1 MKHPAVIFLLLVCSA
16 AMSQRHHPA
25 GVANTY
31 TLGDADGFPGYNYT
45 NLFYQVPSGKI
56 YARDFFGN
64 FHITGNNFIKQV
76 AGFPLSVS
84 YLNHITPS
92 NGELWIYNSANVFV
106 IRNDSLF
113 KTVAFPAFKYITSY
127 SIDGRQLFL
136 FRYIKGNVE
145 IYEFEDYSWIKK
157 NTVKW
162 DGDERSFAEATSF
175 SISKRYCLVTNEPE
189 SKFAWHFFDTVNYA
203 FEKKII
209 TSIDVLNNEQS
220 FKDYFL
226 TKKGK
231 ENTSLVNSF
240 RNFISARTGK
250 HTGEDN
256 LAWYHGGHLRG
267 GLFKNVFVYQDN
279 KGLYEYGE
287 FDSLEVKSETVLFES
302 NDILNGTYRNIYYPF
317 LTVSMGNKP
326 IRVFSF
332 IKKYARLFKNEQSNN
347 IFALGQ
353 DEAGRI
359 WAGSYQSNLTILT
372 PSQKKDKGVDDY
384 SDKAF
389 ELPRQKFPFMNA
401 SLNYHGKMYF
411 VGESMQGG
419 VLRYDMH
426 GKMTK
431 VNPST
436 PVGYYFYHSPKGD
449 QVYMPSA
456 EGYDNPVYYCNAS
469 DLDKPYINWKKMAQK
484 EGIAGFGM
492 TTITEDTMGRI
503 WMGHPKKGF
512 AVYDPSTKKGKSFD
526 ARLNESPIGFISCL
540 TDKKG
545 TVWMGSD
552 DKGLWYYNDYT
563 KQPVPKNL
571 HHIDHP
577 LLNNVKRITSMT
589 VYKNWL
595 VLGCYNRVCL
605 LNLDSFYAN
614 KRIIVRYL
622 NPQEAAFSSFTEQN
636 TMLVSKTDSTL
647 WFSTSDMLYQWD
659 INEWLHLPL
668 YKVNVTTYLQK
679 DSNSITLSPDK
690 TIKLDAGINS
700 FDMVFEY
707 LSPDCL
713 PRFTRTALIK
723 EGDSIIYS
731 LPGVQSRNTFKN
743 LNNGAY
749 VFYLDVFE
757 QDGSTSHYKYRFV
770 ISKYFWQQWWFW
782 VLLSLSILLPL
793 ILWLNALRKKA
804 NQQKQIS
811 YLNVVTLSNQFRP
824 HFILNALNTIGADLK
839 DKPAAETV
847 ISRLGE
853 SIDLIFNQSLKNKVS
868 HSLQNEW
875 SLVKNV
881 IEIHRVMYLPELQV
895 NLPSAEWLNQYHIYE
910 IPVGILEIVVENALL
925 HGLRNRK
932 TAPYILTINTEGSS
946 DYIVFKIMDNGIGRE
961 NAASLSSHLH
971 HGRGTKNL
979 FEIISILNRFNSL
992 KIDIVYHDK
1001 SNNMNDGQGTEVV
1014 ITIPKT
1020 YHYEY

>member
-1 MKHPAVIFLLLVCSA
+1 MKHPAVIICLLVCSV
-16 AMSQRHHPA
+16 AMSQKHHPA

-45 NLFYQVPSGKI
+45 NLFYQFPSGKI

-92 NGELWIYNSANVFV
+92 NSEIWIYNSANVFV
-106 IRNDSLF
+106 IKNDSLI
-113 KTVAFPAFKYITSY
+113 KTVPFPAFKYIVSY
-127 SIDGRQLFL
+127 SLDGKQLFL
-136 FRYIKGNVE
+136 FRYIKGNIEV
-145 IYEFEDYSWIKK
+145 YKFEDYSWIQK
-157 NTVKW
+157 NTEKW
-162 DGDERSFAEATSF
+162 DGNEQSFDEAKSV
-175 SISKRYCLVTNEPE
+175 SISKRYCLVTTEPRN
-189 SKFAWHFFDTVNYA
+189 KFAWHFFDTVHYV

-209 TSIDVLNNEQS
+209 TSIDILNKEQS
-220 FKDYFL
+220 LKDYFL
-226 TKKGK
+226 NNKGK
-231 ENTSLVNSF
+231 ENTSLINSF
-240 RNFISARTGK
+240 RNFISARTGRY
-250 HTGEDN
+250 TDEDN

-267 GLFKNVFVYQDN
+267 GFFKNVFVYQDN

-287 FDSLEVKSETVLFES
+287 FDSLEVKPATVVFES

-326 IRVFSF
+326 IRVFPY
-332 IKKYARLFKNEQSNN
+332 IKKYARLFNNEQSNN

-353 DEAGRI
+353 DGTGRI
-359 WAGSYQSNLTILT
+359 WAGSYQSQLSILT
-372 PSQKKDKGVDDY
+372 PSKRNNESVDDY
-384 SDKAF
+384 TDHVLA
-389 ELPRQKFPFMNA
+389 LPRQQYPFMNA
-401 SLNYHGKMYF
+401 SLNYHDKMYF
-411 VGESMQGG
+411 VGESLQGG
-419 VLRYDMH
+419 VLRYNKQ

-436 PVGYYFYHSPKGD
+436 PTGFYLYLSPKGK

-456 EGYDNPVYYCNAS
+456 EGFDYPVYYCNA
-469 DLDKPYINWKKMAQK
+469 DELDKSFIYWKKLAET

-492 TTITEDTMGRI
+492 ATITEDSVGRI

-512 AVYDPSTKKGKSFD
+512 AVYDPSAKKGKSYD

-571 HHIDHP
+571 QHIDHP

-605 LNLDSFYAN
+605 LNLDSFYTN
-614 KRIIVRYL
+614 KKIIVRYL
-622 NPQEAAFSSFTEQN
+622 NPQEAALTSFTEQN

-659 INEWLHLPL
+659 INQWLHFQT
-668 YKVNVTTYLQK
+668 YKVNVNTFLQK
-679 DSNSITLSPDK
+679 DSNSVSLSTDK
-690 TIKLDAGINS
+690 TIRLDAGINS
-700 FDMVFEY
+700 FDIVFEY
-707 LSPDCL
+707 LSPDGL
-713 PRFTRTALIK
+713 QRFTRTALIK
-723 EGDSIIYS
+723 AGDSVIYS
-731 LPGVQSRNTFKN
+731 LPGVQSRNSFKN
-743 LNNGAY
+743 LSSGAY
-749 VFYLDVFE
+749 IFYLDVFE
-757 QDGSTSHYKYRFV
+757 QDGSTSHYKYSFI

-782 VLLSLSILLPL
+782 MLASLAVLLPV
-793 ILWLNALRKKA
+793 ILWLNTLRKKA

-868 HSLQNEW
+868 HSFQNEW
-875 SLVKNV
+875 TLVKNV
-881 IEIHRVMYLPELQV
+881 IEIHKVMYLPDLQLT
-895 NLPSAEWLNQYHIYE
+895 LPSEDWIKNNYLKE
-910 IPVGILEIVVENALL
+910 VPVGILEIGVENALL
-925 HGLRNRK
+925 HGLRNKK
-932 TAPYILTINTEGSS
+932 TPPYILTIEAADNH
-946 DYIVFKIMDNGIGRE
+946 DNLIFKIIDNGIGRKK
-961 NAASLSSHLH
+961 AASLSSHLH

-979 FEIISILNRFNSL
+979 FEIIDILNQFNSQ
-992 KIDIVYHDK
+992 KIEIVYQDY
-1001 SNNMNDGQGTEVV
+1001 SENMKDSCGTTVV
-1014 ITIPKT
+1014 ITIPKMF
-1020 YHYEY
+1020 HYEY